1 MSGAGVF
8 DESGALIGVFGY
20 TLYLSGDPY
29 LELPRTGFEERLLTR
44 HLTGETASWA
54 QGLAELTATA
64 GQALRRDNVGYAVP
78 VRHRQICAALNAPD
92 LKEGPEGAAE
102 PAGDASVFGY
112 PRLTCL
118 SVDVRYVGDGLPDV
132 SETLRGLTAFDLTS
146 FFSPSPEEL
155 VTSEYAP

>member
-1 MSGAGVF
+1 MS
-8 DESGALIGVFGY
+8 LK
-20 TLYLSGDPY
+20 
-29 LELPRTGFEERLLTR
+29 PRTFSAGRVHERLLTR

-54 QGLAELTATA
+54 QGLAELTETA
-64 GQALRRDNVGYAVP
+64 GQTLRRDNVGYAVP
-78 VRHRQICAALNAPD
+78 VRHRRIRAALNAPALD
-92 LKEGPEGAAE
+92 EGPDGTVE

-132 SETLRGLTAFDLTS
+132 SETLRGLSPFDLTS
-146 FFSPSPEEL
+146 FLSSSPEEI